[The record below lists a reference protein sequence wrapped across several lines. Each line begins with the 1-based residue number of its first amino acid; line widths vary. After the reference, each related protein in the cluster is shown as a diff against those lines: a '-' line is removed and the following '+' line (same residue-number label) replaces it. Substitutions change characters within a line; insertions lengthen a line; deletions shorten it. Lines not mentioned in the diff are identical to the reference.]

1 MFGQPPFAA
10 AMVASYSKN
19 GADMCMSID
28 SLHGPISPFDG
39 RHRMYDDAAALGAIN
54 MHIHAL
60 VPFVP
65 VRRQYKYE
73 QKI

>member
-1 MFGQPPFAA
+1 MSGQPPFAA
-10 AMVASYSKN
+10 AMVASCSKN

-28 SLHGPISPFDG
+28 SLHGLIPPFDG
-39 RHRMYDDAAALGAIN
+39 RHQRYDDAAALGAIN
-54 MHIHAL
+54 MYIHGL

-65 VRRQYKYE
+65 VYRQYKYE